1 MTAPVNDVTA
11 KQPVEQPPT
20 DPKFDKAVE
29 NAQQQGPDGR
39 QVAQIVITATMPL
52 MLEQFQ
58 ETFND
63 VLSEG

>member
-1 MTAPVNDVTA
+1 MTTPVNDVTA

-29 NAQQQGPDGR
+29 NAQQQGPGGAP
-39 QVAQIVITATMPL
+39 VAQIAITATLPL

-58 ETFND
+58 ETFSD
-63 VLSEG
+63 VMSQG